1 MSSLDNLIDQEN
13 RHLGGG
19 PLGRRTK
26 FVEAE
31 PTRLRPALGEI
42 SQNQRR
48 QPLRNTSNKPQVN
61 YNVCLTF
68 RSISRYNG
76 VCPIERFLDLPPP
89 PYHLDLICITWI

>member
-13 RHLGGG
+13 RPQGGG

-26 FVEAE
+26 VVEAE
-31 PTRLRPALGEI
+31 PTRLRSALGEI

-61 YNVCLTF
+61 YNIFV
-68 RSISRYNG
+68 
-76 VCPIERFLDLPPP
+76 
-89 PYHLDLICITWI
+89 